1 MDEKDVKDKI
11 LTGARDLFL
20 KYGVRSVSMDDIAR
34 QLVVSKKT
42 IYQYFADKD
51 EIVTQVAQQHLEDD
65 RCEFDKVVSK
75 AKNALDELVRMS
87 LHLRKRMQ
95 DLNPALLFDLQKFHS
110 KAWNEWTEY
119 RKSFVHQQ
127 VMRNIKQG
135 MEEGLFRSDLNPEI
149 LAAMRI
155 EMVQLAFNTDVF
167 SPAQF
172 KLHEV
177 HMQLFDHF
185 IYGLLTEKGRKL
197 YEKYKQEPNNLELTP
212 YHA

>member
-1 MDEKDVKDKI
+1 
-11 LTGARDLFL
+11 
-20 KYGVRSVSMDDIAR
+20 
-34 QLVVSKKT
+34 
-42 IYQYFADKD
+42 
-51 EIVTQVAQQHLEDD
+51 
-65 RCEFDKVVSK
+65 
-75 AKNALDELVRMS
+75 
-87 LHLRKRMQ
+87 
-95 DLNPALLFDLQKFHS
+95 
-110 KAWNEWTEY
+110 
-119 RKSFVHQQ
+119 
-127 VMRNIKQG
+127 MRNLKQG

-155 EMVQLAFNTDVF
+155 EMVQLAFNNDVF
-167 SPAQF
+167 SPTQF